1 MSGWVKRCVVW
12 LVACVI
18 GPWVLASPAAA
29 AIGAV
34 GIPFSVCIAPVRAG
48 DTPAAMLR
56 ANNRF
61 DCTVTQSDYG
71 PGDFWAR
78 SAPLAAAG
86 PVSVRHASL
95 WQRHATLWTIYADGA
110 VRKQSFDGAGLA
122 HHIQLGAIVEIPLAR
137 RDVPVTRLLWRI
149 DGAAN
154 MRGVLL
160 GTRLASPEES
170 VTSNITLAALYGSFA
185 GLCLALFVYNLAL
198 WAAQRHRFQIVY
210 CAMLLSL
217 GTYAFSS
224 SGALAWVWP
233 DLPNNVRLRVNYLAL
248 AASAAWAIA
257 FARTFFEP
265 RVFRGWL
272 THLTNLVAALVLGSA
287 IVLAIAADWDMVL
300 LDRIYAASF
309 LLLTLVSIPV
319 LWQAWRRR
327 SNYLWLF
334 ACAWALPILLAAV
347 RTAGNFHLVPW
358 SFLLDNSTLAAMASE
373 ALLSSLA
380 IAYRTRMLARERDE
394 ARVRESEARELA
406 DRDPLTGLLNRRAF
420 LRDAIGRSGE
430 QQLIIVDIDHFKAV
444 NDALGHDGG
453 DEVLRLVARVLRRT
467 AAPRDALVAR
477 LGGEEFALLAPA
489 CAPVAVEEVLEAI
502 RAERMPFDIRVTAS
516 LGVASGWLTGETDWK
531 QLYRAAD
538 QALYAAKDA
547 GRDRART
554 TGAVALAA

>member
-1 MSGWVKRCVVW
+1 MAGWVKRCLIW

-18 GPWVLASPAAA
+18 GPWALAPPAAA
-29 AIGAV
+29 STGLVGAPV
-34 GIPFSVCIAPVRAG
+34 SVCIAPVQPH
-48 DTPAAMLR
+48 DTPAQMMR
-56 ANNRF
+56 ADDRF
-61 DCTVTQSDYG
+61 DCTTPQAEYG
-71 PGDFWAR
+71 PGNFWVR
-78 SAPLAAAG
+78 SEPLAAAG
-86 PVSVRHASL
+86 PVSIRHASL
-95 WQRHATLWTIYADGA
+95 WQHHATLWAAYADGA
-110 VRKQSFDGAGLA
+110 VTKRSLDGAGLTRA
-122 HHIQLGAIVEIPLAR
+122 LQLGAIVEVPLAR
-137 RDVPVTRLLWRI
+137 RDAPVTRLLWRI
-149 DGAAN
+149 DGSAN
-154 MRGVLL
+154 VRAVLL
-160 GTRLASPEES
+160 GARLATPEES
-170 VTSNITLAALYGSFA
+170 TASNLMFAALYGAFG

-210 CAMLLSL
+210 CGMLLSL
-217 GTYAFSS
+217 GAYAFSS
-224 SGALAWVWP
+224 SGFLAWVFP
-233 DLPNNVRLRVNYLAL
+233 DLPNNVRLRINYLTL
-248 AASAAWAIA
+248 SLSAACAIA

-265 RVFRGWL
+265 RIFRGWL
-272 THLTNLVAALVLGSA
+272 SHLTNIVAAILLGSA
-287 IVLAIAADWDMVL
+287 LLLALVAEWDMVL
-300 LDRIYAASF
+300 VDRLYAASF

-327 SNYLWLF
+327 SDYLWLF
-334 ACAWALPILLAAV
+334 AGAWALPILLAASRV
-347 RTAGNFHLVPW
+347 ASNFHLVPW

-430 QQLIIVDIDHFKAV
+430 QQLIIVDIDHFKTV
-444 NDALGHDGG
+444 NDTIGHDGG
-453 DEVLRLVARVLRRT
+453 DEVLRLVSRVLRRT

-477 LGGEEFALLAPA
+477 LGGEEFALLAA
-489 CAPVAVEEVLEAI
+489 ADAPVGVEEVLEAI

-516 LGVASGWLTGETDWK
+516 LGVASGWMTEETDWK

-554 TGAVALAA
+554 TDEVALAA